1 MRNGKVL
8 EINIFIYVAKKKLNA
23 KDISKKIY
31 LFSIMD
37 FKMHM
42 KLNGY
47 KFSILRHILL
57 YKMAGNVKQ
66 IARI

>member
-8 EINIFIYVAKKKLNA
+8 ELNIFIYVAKKKLNG

-31 LFSIMD
+31 LLSIMD

-42 KLNGY
+42 ELNSY

-57 YKMAGNVKQ
+57 YQMASNVKR